1 MEQPEYQYVERPLI
15 EQLKAM
21 GWEHLRGAPPGSPGA
36 GRDSYTEAVLAGRF
50 REAVRRINLTD
61 DGRPWL
67 TPEQLNHLLAIVLGT
82 APGHTGRDG
91 VAGNLAVT
99 ELLRKGIESRFLPGW
114 RKDEGLPEHVRLVDW
129 NHEVEDGNDFLAVS
143 QFRIDRR
150 GGSEPEYG
158 VPDLVLFVNGL
169 PWVVIECKAPG
180 PLALD
185 LAVEQVIGYAGASVP
200 TAAPELVRFTQLL
213 VATDREGAQVG
224 TVTAGPEHFAPWR
237 TVEPATE
244 VQVRREVG
252 KLERVEKKAA
262 EGEIRAGDNGKD
274 GRKKH
279 GKEYKHDLTAQEV
292 LVAGV
297 LRPAHLLDLVR
308 DFTAQVGHGARAV
321 KLVAR
326 YQQFRAVQR
335 LVRRLADRKAAVD
348 AGRHAGHRAGV
359 VWHTQG
365 SGKSLTMAFLVRRLR
380 SDPALRGHK
389 VVVVTDRIDL
399 ERQITGSLT
408 GASGDDVHR
417 ASSVREARRYLA
429 VDVPDLTLVTIQKAR
444 KDEDADDGEEEK
456 LAETPEESR
465 LHNRVANPGHDIVVL
480 VDEAHRSHRSWQHA
494 RLRAMLPNAA
504 IVGFTGTPI
513 VSGAIKK
520 SEEIFGSFADLYT
533 LRDAERD
540 GAVVPVRYEAH
551 HVPLEVVEKAVLDA
565 RFDEEVPS
573 DPEQRERVLRRFA
586 RRKEILEAPS
596 VIAAKAEH
604 MMWHWARTALPDRFG
619 AQVVAVSR
627 LAAVRYREAL
637 LDARDRLL
645 ERLDAIDPDIRHDPM
660 AYERADEEERAL
672 LDLLPHRHVLAE
684 IDAAVVISE
693 TTSGARDPQDWGR
706 WTSKSRHQEYIQN
719 FTRGIAAVVD
729 DTAPDPSWE
738 ADTHGAP
745 APGPGGGSG
754 TATGE
759 AWHEDLPEEGPAD
772 GGEQEVAEEG
782 SEALGPL
789 AFLVVKAMLLTGFDA
804 PVEQV
809 LYLDRAISGVE
820 LLQAIARTNRPYPNK
835 EWGQVVD
842 YVGIGPE
849 LGRALSEYDRE
860 HLRQVY
866 GYEEAPSAE
875 HLREDYKG
883 KQPTAEQQPWRQTD
897 AAADALLK
905 ELSTEVRKL
914 LDEQGIGSLDDERQR
929 EDLLAALEDP
939 LLRARFDERVRD
951 FLAALNAVLPR
962 PQALAYENLARQLGE
977 VQYLARRRYLDGRDQ
992 FSPRRYGAKVRQLIS
1007 RHLRVSG
1014 IEERIPPVE
1023 ITDPGF
1029 LERVR
1034 ANRDP
1039 RARVSYLTSSL
1050 RLHITAR
1057 LRSDPVTYGRF
1068 SDRLERIVRSMSE
1081 DFEQAASA
1089 MADLVDEVIRAGET
1103 EGADDGSGLDPW
1115 VELPV
1120 YRLLKQKLEKAGQP
1134 QAPPGVDLVTVTQNL
1149 TVEMA
1154 GLVRPP
1160 QFATL
1165 PLAQNR
1171 VRKRLRQLLEEHL
1184 GVDWDDTGTLAGQLL
1199 EIARERREDLLR
1211 YGRRHGQDDY

>member
-1 MEQPEYQYVERPLI
+1 MGQPEYEYVERPLI

-21 GWEHLRGAPPGSPGA
+21 GWQHLRGAPPGSPES
-36 GRDSYTEAVLAGRF
+36 GRDGYADAVLAGRF

-67 TPEQLNHLLAIVLGT
+67 TPEQLDRVLAIVLGT

-114 RKDEGLPEHVRLVDW
+114 RRDEGLPEHVRLVDW
-129 NHEVEDGNDFLAVS
+129 NGETEGGNDFLAVS
-143 QFRIDRR
+143 QLRIDRR
-150 GGSEPEYG
+150 GGSGPEYG

-185 LAVEQVIGYAGASVP
+185 LAVEQVIGYAGASAS
-200 TAAPELVRFTQLL
+200 TAVPELVRFAQLL
-213 VATDREGAQVG
+213 VATDREGAEVG

-244 VQVRREVG
+244 AQVRTEVG
-252 KLERVEKKAA
+252 KPETA
-262 EGEIRAGDNGKD
+262 GEDKRP
-274 GRKKH
+274 
-279 GKEYKHDLTAQEV
+279 LTAQEV
-292 LVAGV
+292 LVAGA

-308 DFTAQVGHGARAV
+308 DFTAQAGHGTRTV

-326 YQQFRAVQR
+326 YQQFRAVQK
-335 LVRRLADRKAAVD
+335 LARGLARRKATVD
-348 AGRHAGHRAGV
+348 AGREAGHRAGV

-380 SDPALRGHK
+380 SDPVLRGHK

-399 ERQITGSLT
+399 EKQITGSLT

-444 KDEDADDGEEEK
+444 RDEDADDGEEEK

-465 LHNRVANPGHDIVVL
+465 VHNRVANPGHDIVVL

-504 IVGFTGTPI
+504 VVGFTGTPI
-513 VSGAIKK
+513 VSGAVKK
-520 SEEIFGSFADLYT
+520 SEEIFGTFADIYT

-551 HVPLEVVEKAVLDA
+551 HVPLEVVEKALLDA
-565 RFDEEVPS
+565 DFDGEVPS

-586 RRKEILEAPS
+586 RRKEVLEAPS
-596 VIAAKAEH
+596 VIEAKAEH
-604 MMWHWARTALPDRFG
+604 IMWHWARTALPDRLG

-627 LAAVRYREAL
+627 LAAVRYRRAL
-637 LDARDRLL
+637 LIARDRLL
-645 ERLDAIDPDIRHDPM
+645 ERLAAIDSDVAHDPM
-660 AYERADEEERAL
+660 AHERADAEQRAL

-693 TTSGARDPQDWGR
+693 TAKTRDPEEWGR
-706 WTSKSRHQEYIQN
+706 WTSKSRHQEYIRN
-719 FTRGIAAVVD
+719 FTQGIAAAVG
-729 DTAPDPSWE
+729 TAPDPSWE

-745 APGPGGGSG
+745 EPGPDGDSG

-759 AWHEDLPEEGPAD
+759 AWHQEGQKEGPAD
-772 GGEQEVAEEG
+772 GGERQAPEED

-809 LYLDRAISGVE
+809 LYLDRAVSGVE
-820 LLQAIARTNRPYPNK
+820 LLQAIARTNRPYPDK
-835 EWGQVVD
+835 QWGQVVD
-842 YVGIGPE
+842 YVGIGRE
-849 LGRALSEYDRE
+849 LGRALGEYDRE
-860 HLRQVY
+860 HLRRVY

-875 HLREDYKG
+875 HLREDYEG
-883 KQPTAEQQPWRQTD
+883 EQPTAEQQPWRKTD
-897 AAADALLK
+897 AAADDLLR
-905 ELSTEVRKL
+905 ELSAGVREL
-914 LDEQGIGSLDDERQR
+914 LDERGIGSLDDERQR

-962 PQALAYENLARQLGE
+962 PQALAYEDLARRLGE
-977 VQYLARRRYLDGRDQ
+977 VQYLARRRYLDGHDR

-1007 RHLRVSG
+1007 RHLRVTG

-1023 ITDPGF
+1023 ITDPVF

-1039 RARVSYLTSSL
+1039 RARVSYLRSSL
-1050 RLHITAR
+1050 ELHITAR
-1057 LRSDPVTYGRF
+1057 LRSDPVVYGRF
-1068 SDRLERIVRSMSE
+1068 SERLEQIVRSMNE

-1089 MADLVDEVIRAGET
+1089 MADLVDEVVRAGEA
-1103 EGADDGSGLDPW
+1103 EGEDDGTGLDPW
-1115 VELPV
+1115 AEQPV
-1120 YRLLKQKLEKAGQP
+1120 HRLLKQALEEGGQAP
-1134 QAPPGVDLVTVTQNL
+1134 APPGADLVAATRNL
-1149 TVEMA
+1149 TVEIA
-1154 GLVRPP
+1154 GMVRPP

-1165 PLAQNR
+1165 PLAQDK
-1171 VRKRLRQLLEEHL
+1171 VRRRLRRLLEEHMAM
-1184 GVDWDDTGTLAGQLL
+1184 DWDATGTLAGKLL
-1199 EIARERREDLLR
+1199 DVARERREDFLR
-1211 YGRRHGQDDY
+1211 YGRRHEQGDG